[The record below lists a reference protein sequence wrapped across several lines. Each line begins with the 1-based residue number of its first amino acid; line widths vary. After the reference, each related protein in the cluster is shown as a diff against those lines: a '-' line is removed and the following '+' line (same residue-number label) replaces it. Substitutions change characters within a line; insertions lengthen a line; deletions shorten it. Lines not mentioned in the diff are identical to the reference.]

1 MPSRHDAYGLV
12 FVEALC
18 FGLPCIGKNICA
30 MPEFIQHGKNGYLL
44 EQDDVQELRG
54 LMEKLLLEGS
64 PMAAAVQA
72 DREYYLKKYS
82 WDTVADRIIQ
92 VLQKDGYLKR

>member
-1 MPSRHDAYGLV
+1 
-12 FVEALC
+12 
-18 FGLPCIGKNICA
+18 

-44 EQDDVQELRG
+44 ERDDAQELFL
-54 LMEKLLLEGS
+54 LMEKLLLDGQS
-64 PMAAAVQA
+64 MAAAVQA

-92 VLQKDGYLKR
+92 VMQKDGYLK